1 MASTYRIIL
10 QFALFLYFSHVFV
23 QGEQLRCNRTQ
34 YKLPDEYA
42 TLANPP
48 SAVDCS
54 LGYEAVFEQCYTLLN
69 GTYYPRAA
77 QTACEQ
83 TGGTLAEVRDDV
95 TNGAIYNFTISQDRL
110 AETIIGVQCGE
121 DCNDLMTLDNSKQNF
136 TAWEEC
142 EPSAISS
149 ETCVVT
155 NFKSSGGKRKAQW
168 NNVRCDNQTGH
179 AKVYQA
185 ICQMKD
191 ACPGIRYADIGITFR
206 QTKGG
211 ELAHSIEN
219 CTKGALS
226 TSHPKATRLC
236 EKYTTL
242 TSFWGELN
250 INNCQEVFQSTKFT
264 ILDVTP
270 NNVLE
275 TSEVLV
281 NITSGNGSL
290 LLDLEEALDSITQIK
305 NTTYE
310 VTKNV
315 VTVVDNVISALDV
328 QNNERV
334 ASSSNDNQKFV
345 EFLERQITN
354 VQRSGMDV
362 NISTDNLNINSFRIS
377 DSDERFNL
385 YGDEEEVEEDVR
397 EMKMS
402 FPSDFLSKAALID
415 SDFDSNELFVTVIE
429 YFTPVLFENN
439 FTKKEEEKELASNI
453 FGINVEGREVKDL
466 PITSPI
472 QFAFPIEQV
481 FEIENV
487 TSNKKLV
494 YTCSHWDFDL
504 NEGHGG
510 WSSEG
515 CFTTYVMSNSV
526 QCNCYHLTNLCVLV
540 HESHSKL
547 LTSITQVGCL
557 LSVVGLAI
565 TILFYIIMR
574 KMRTKLPQKI
584 LLNLSIALL
593 GFYLAF
599 SFGIERREMKNKLVE
614 TIVCLSSAAVIQ
626 YLVLASMAWTCV
638 EAMHMYLLFVK
649 VSKTT
654 GSYFLCKAG
663 IFAWGSPF
671 IIVGASL
678 AIWKDDYIAES
689 YCFLDWGP
697 PLRYGFVPVIFL
709 MFLFNGVCY
718 VRIFQRLVC
727 SKEMGSSKTSWRV
740 AGFRVMNSIAI
751 WTLLGMSWGFGFM
764 SLAYFEISGY
774 EGVSVFDVL
783 FSLTLSLKGFVIF
796 LLFCV
801 GNKEFREI
809 WRRSY
814 LRVCRHGKQ
823 TAEVTYPLGVNY
835 SEDKATRFSGH
846 STQPS
851 QATCATVIH

>member
-1 MASTYRIIL
+1 MSLAPSM
-10 QFALFLYFSHVFV
+10 
-23 QGEQLRCNRTQ
+23 CRT
-34 YKLPDEYA
+34 
-42 TLANPP
+42 
-48 SAVDCS
+48 
-54 LGYEAVFEQCYTLLN
+54 
-69 GTYYPRAA
+69 
-77 QTACEQ
+77 
-83 TGGTLAEVRDDV
+83 
-95 TNGAIYNFTISQDRL
+95 
-110 AETIIGVQCGE
+110 
-121 DCNDLMTLDNSKQNF
+121 
-136 TAWEEC
+136 
-142 EPSAISS
+142 
-149 ETCVVT
+149 
-155 NFKSSGGKRKAQW
+155 
-168 NNVRCDNQTGH
+168 
-179 AKVYQA
+179 
-185 ICQMKD
+185 
-191 ACPGIRYADIGITFR
+191 
-206 QTKGG
+206 
-211 ELAHSIEN
+211 
-219 CTKGALS
+219 
-226 TSHPKATRLC
+226 
-236 EKYTTL
+236 
-242 TSFWGELN
+242 
-250 INNCQEVFQSTKFT
+250 
-264 ILDVTP
+264 
-270 NNVLE
+270 
-275 TSEVLV
+275 TSEWRHPPMT
-281 NITSGNGSL
+281 IKSL
-290 LLDLEEALDSITQIK
+290 L
-305 NTTYE
+305 
-310 VTKNV
+310 
-315 VTVVDNVISALDV
+315 
-328 QNNERV
+328 
-334 ASSSNDNQKFV
+334 
-345 EFLERQITN
+345 EFLERQINN

-362 NISTDNLNINSFRIS
+362 NISTDNLNINSLRIS
-377 DSDERFNL
+377 DSDDRFNL

-402 FPSDFLSKAALID
+402 FPSDFLNKAALID
-415 SDFDSNELFVTVIE
+415 SDFDSSELFVTVIE

-453 FGINVEGREVKDL
+453 FGINVKGREVNDL
-466 PITSPI
+466 PRNSPI
-472 QFAFPIEQV
+472 QFTSPIEQV

-487 TSNKKLV
+487 TSNKILV

-504 NEGHGG
+504 NEGHGR

-515 CFTTYVMSNSV
+515 CFTTYVKSNSV

-547 LTSITQVGCL
+547 LTITQVGCL

-727 SKEMGSSKTSWRV
+727 SKEMGSSKTPWRV

-751 WTLLGMSWGFGFM
+751 WTLLGMYWGFGFM

-783 FSLTLSLKGFVIF
+783 FSLIVSLKGFVIF
-796 LLFCV
+796 LLFALATKNSARYGGALTCAFV
-801 GNKEFREI
+801 AMAS
-809 WRRSY
+809 RRPKLPTHWESIIQKKK
-814 LRVCRHGKQ
+814 R
-823 TAEVTYPLGVNY
+823 P
-835 SEDKATRFSGH
+835 FSGH
-846 STQPS
+846 SAQPS
-851 QATCATVIH
+851 QATCATVIHNSV